1 MARATINDLIT
12 SKLPALFG
20 CDGFLPLA
28 ADCYSAS
35 PPNRRPTMEPANLVA
50 SAASAMA
57 ESATAAA
64 VALEPAAEV
73 PIQLNATKI
82 PHPSHP
88 YYPLEVDIT
97 GYLAN
102 AYTVPQLLASFAAGC
117 AVVFLVTYLVAKK
130 IRPTLRGSE
139 LLQILWFVAAY
150 TSSSKARYT
159 GRDPP
164 NRAQPNGYK
173 SGFYVYNFRRLGSS
187 QHLFGELWKE
197 YALSDSR
204 YLTQDPFVL
213 CMETITAVCW
223 GPLSF
228 VVAHMITT
236 EHPLRY
242 PLQAIVS
249 LGQLYGDVLYYA
261 TAMFDHFIRN
271 LNYTRPESYY
281 FWFYFVFMNAF
292 WIVIPIVLIANSLRA
307 SGRAFRAVARVEKCL
322 NASPVSPKRKKE
334 L

>member
-1 MARATINDLIT
+1 
-12 SKLPALFG
+12 
-20 CDGFLPLA
+20 
-28 ADCYSAS
+28 
-35 PPNRRPTMEPANLVA
+35 MEPANLVA

-139 LLQILWFVAAY
+139 LLQILWFVL
-150 TSSSKARYT
+150 S
-159 GRDPP
+159 GCIHFFFE
-164 NRAQPNGYK
+164 
-173 SGFYVYNFRRLGSS
+173 GFYVYNFRRLGSS

>member
-1 MARATINDLIT
+1 
-12 SKLPALFG
+12 
-20 CDGFLPLA
+20 
-28 ADCYSAS
+28 
-35 PPNRRPTMEPANLVA
+35 MEPADLVA

-64 VALEPAAEV
+64 AAFEPAIEV
-73 PIQLNATKI
+73 PVQLNTTN
-82 PHPSHP
+82 PPDPLHP
-88 YYPLEVDIT
+88 YYPLEVEIA

-102 AYTVPQLLASFAAGC
+102 DYTVAQLLASFATGC

-130 IRPTLRGSE
+130 LRPTLRGTE
-139 LLQILWFVAAY
+139 LLQILWFVL
-150 TSSSKARYT
+150 S
-159 GRDPP
+159 
-164 NRAQPNGYK
+164 
-173 SGFYVYNFRRLGSS
+173 FFVYNFRRLGGS
-187 QHLFGELWKE
+187 QHLFGQLWKE

-228 VVAHMITT
+228 VIAHMITT
-236 EHPLRY
+236 QHPLRY

-261 TAMFDHFIRN
+261 TAMFDHYLTN
-271 LNYTRPESYY
+271 LNYSRPESYY

-292 WIVIPIVLIANSLRA
+292 WVVIPIILIVNSLRA
-307 SGRAFRAVARVEKCL
+307 SGRAFKAVARVEQCL
-322 NASPVSPKRKKE
+322 NASPVSPKKRKD

>member
-12 SKLPALFG
+12 AKLPALFG
-20 CDGFLPLA
+20 CNGLLPLA

-35 PPNRRPTMEPANLVA
+35 PPNRPPSMEPAGLVA

-64 VALEPAAEV
+64 AAFEPAAEV
-73 PIQLNATKI
+73 PVQLNATK
-82 PHPSHP
+82 PPDPLHP
-88 YYPLEVDIT
+88 YYPLEVEIA

-102 AYTVPQLLASFAAGC
+102 EYTMVQLLASFAAGC
-117 AVVFLVTYLVAKK
+117 AIVFMVTFLVAKK

-139 LLQILWFVAAY
+139 ILQILWRLH
-150 TSSSKARYT
+150 TLLLRRQDT
-159 GRDPP
+159 RRDSLS
-164 NRAQPNGYK
+164 RAQPNECK
-173 SGFYVYNFRRLGSS
+173 PGFFVYNFRRMGGS
-187 QHLFGELWKE
+187 QHLFGQLWKE

-204 YLTQDPFVL
+204 YLTMDPFVL

-236 EHPLRY
+236 DHPLRY

-261 TAMFDHFIRN
+261 TAMFDHYLTD
-271 LNYTRPESYY
+271 LNYSRPESYY

-292 WIVIPIVLIANSLRA
+292 WIVIPTILIVNSLRA
-307 SGRAFRAVARVEKCL
+307 SGRAFKAVARVEKCL
-322 NASPVSPKRKKE
+322 NSSPVSPRKRKD